1 MLIESLQNEKIKN
14 LTRLITDN
22 RFRKKSGTFVVE
34 GEQENAMAANFGFD
48 VQEYLS
54 VKAFTAKISRKGKL
68 IWYLKKFTRRLLT
81 AEVPKELSEF
91 IKRSIQG

>member
-34 GEQENAMAANFGFD
+34 GQQENAMAANFGFD
-48 VQEYLS
+48 VQEFYL
-54 VKAFTAKISRKGKL
+54 
-68 IWYLKKFTRRLLT
+68 
-81 AEVPKELSEF
+81 
-91 IKRSIQG
+91 